1 MYRVSYL
8 ACRDIWNKTIRKES
22 NTQCLT
28 SAMRQAGNPSSV
40 DRLRMRE
47 RFRFQ
52 KNISGQKPRPAH
64 SRETL
69 WATLDDTPTDQRTQD
84 NERL

>member
-1 MYRVSYL
+1 
-8 ACRDIWNKTIRKES
+8 
-22 NTQCLT
+22 
-28 SAMRQAGNPSSV
+28 MRHAEFSSSV

-52 KNISGQKPRPAH
+52 KNNSGKKPRPAQ

-69 WATLDDTPTDQRTQD
+69 AAMV
-84 NERL
+84 ERQHNKQKANN